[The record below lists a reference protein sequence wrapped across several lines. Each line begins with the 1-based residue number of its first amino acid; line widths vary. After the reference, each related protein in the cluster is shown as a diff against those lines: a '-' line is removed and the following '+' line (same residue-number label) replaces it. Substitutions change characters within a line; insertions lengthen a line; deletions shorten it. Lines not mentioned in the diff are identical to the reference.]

1 VPRFINFIED
11 RMDSRYHFKREDLIG
26 KFVLLSSLVL
36 LFFLICFYLYQSDLS
51 GLPHNY
57 VVGDWLINYQDGG
70 FKRRGLSGSFF
81 FLLQDLTDIP
91 LKYLVF
97 FSQISFYLILFFNLA
112 RILRTKILNWGYVL
126 LLFSPFTLLFLANDK
141 LAVGR
146 KEVILLAIFSLA
158 AHWVNKGSY
167 NFNKKLFIML
177 NLFIASFFHEL
188 TLFFTPYFFLLES
201 NLSFSNCIEN
211 LKKNFGYVL
220 ATLIPALAILIF
232 GVDINE
238 GHSIAILH
246 ERNIELHGGI
256 FESRWSSYN
265 QLISD
270 MLLYPM
276 GYFKYS
282 ISLTYM
288 LCFLI
293 YYLRI
298 SKKMDLLFSIIIC
311 FIFSIPLFVVA
322 LDWGRWLFIH
332 FTLLLMILSI
342 KLTNKESN
350 TGNQTLSFR
359 HISSLT
365 YFFLIG
371 NLVFGVGHC
380 ANGLKYSLFLRQII
394 KYLF

>member
-1 VPRFINFIED
+1 MF
-11 RMDSRYHFKREDLIG
+11 
-26 KFVLLSSLVL
+26 
-36 LFFLICFYLYQSDLS
+36 
-51 GLPHNY
+51 
-57 VVGDWLINYQDGG
+57 
-70 FKRRGLSGSFF
+70 
-81 FLLQDLTDIP
+81 
-91 LKYLVF
+91 
-97 FSQISFYLILFFNLA
+97 
-112 RILRTKILNWGYVL
+112 
-126 LLFSPFTLLFLANDK
+126 
-141 LAVGR
+141 
-146 KEVILLAIFSLA
+146 
-158 AHWVNKGSY
+158 
-167 NFNKKLFIML
+167 

-188 TLFFTPYFFLLES
+188 SLFFTPYFFLLES
-201 NLSFSNCIEN
+201 NLSFSNCVEN

-220 ATLIPALAILIF
+220 ATLIPALAIMIF

-246 ERNIELHGGI
+246 ERNIELQGGI
-256 FESRWSSYN
+256 FEPRWSSYN

-298 SKKMDLLFSIIIC
+298 SKKMDLLFSIVIC
-311 FIFSIPLFVVA
+311 FLFSIPLFVVA

-350 TGNQTLSFR
+350 TGNQTLSFK

-371 NLVFGVGHC
+371 NLVIGVSHC
-380 ANGLKYSLFLRQII
+380 ANGLQYSLFLRQII

>member
-1 VPRFINFIED
+1 
-11 RMDSRYHFKREDLIG
+11 MDSRYHFKREDLIG

>member
-1 VPRFINFIED
+1 
-11 RMDSRYHFKREDLIG
+11 MDSRYHFNREDLIG

-246 ERNIELHGGI
+246 ERNVELRGGI

>member
-1 VPRFINFIED
+1 
-11 RMDSRYHFKREDLIG
+11 MDSRYHFKREDLIG

-246 ERNIELHGGI
+246 ERNVELRGGI

>member
-1 VPRFINFIED
+1 MN
-11 RMDSRYHFKREDLIG
+11 SRYNVKGEDLIG
-26 KFVLLSSLVL
+26 KYVLLSSLVL

-97 FSQISFYLILFFNLA
+97 FSQISFYLILLFNLA
-112 RILRTKILNWGYVL
+112 RILSTKILNWGYVL
-126 LLFSPFTLLFLANDK
+126 LLFSPLTLLFLANDK

-146 KEVILLAIFSLA
+146 KEVILLAIFSMA

-167 NFNKKLFIML
+167 NFNKKLFIMF

-188 TLFFTPYFFLLES
+188 SLFFTPYFFLLES
-201 NLSFSNCIEN
+201 NLSFSNCVEN

-220 ATLIPALAILIF
+220 ATLIPALAIMIF

-246 ERNIELHGGI
+246 ERNIELQGGI
-256 FESRWSSYN
+256 FEPRWSSYN

-298 SKKMDLLFSIIIC
+298 SKKMDLLFSIVIC
-311 FIFSIPLFVVA
+311 FLFSIPLFVVA

-350 TGNQTLSFR
+350 TGNQTLSFK

-371 NLVFGVGHC
+371 NLVIGVSHC
-380 ANGLKYSLFLRQII
+380 ANGLQYSLFLRQII